1 MNTAEALES
10 ITDRGKF
17 ELLVNSILR
26 KSKKE
31 YSALI
36 STGINAAGETIKSPV
51 DGFCEVP
58 GSDPKQFVIVEHT
71 TTDRK
76 KLEEKWLFENKSTSK
91 KKTRKRSDGDLIKA
105 GKEAKELRIKFP
117 DAKFVVIL
125 TTNQRI
131 SAELSKKVY
140 KKASDLKVTAE
151 IVDQSILADFLDSK
165 SEGQWLKK
173 EHLGIEAEMMSKPLL
188 KSLCQQSLNLYKKS
202 LFIDDQSF
210 LVTREIVK
218 NIEKDIHTISCPIHF
233 ISGESGFGKSIASYS
248 VLKNHIDSGG
258 YGMWLPAEYLKVSI
272 SIENSMEKLLS
283 ALHPNLLK
291 NSWRN
296 VLNLITPASQFLIVI
311 DDINKTE
318 NPTQLLDKL
327 LSWAKPQSS
336 NSKNTTQSS
345 PPYVILCPVWPQ
357 IWKIIDRNGERNWV
371 KPFFIGPMTPEE
383 GSLVIKSLASNS
395 SMDLTTAESHEL
407 SNRMGNDPFLIGLFG
422 QLIASVGQNEPKL
435 SAENIIEK
443 FITNLLNTMDVTHST
458 SFLAIEYE
466 TALYALSSNMIKNR
480 NWHPKW
486 GEIKNWL
493 KGTPQKIDAI
503 RQLTKNGKL
512 CKLTEDGHFD
522 FRHDRIRNHLLS
534 VSVADILKQPESYDI
549 VLNEP
554 YFSGIVGK
562 SIAQY
567 PQAKK
572 ILEKIKVHLPLA
584 LFEAIRHFGTPAS
597 DYHHLIIE
605 LAKKW
610 LKHNLETGHALE
622 AIIDEISWILLE
634 TDSPAVIE
642 ITDILPKNNITLL
655 ARLRNGCAKSGAVC
669 LYKMNETVAAH
680 LEDSLLERIISHT
693 KIKHGRQI
701 LQELKILLNAS
712 NITDDLRRGVLSLA
726 GFLGY
731 PEFQTEILK
740 CWKRSI
746 DRTKILGEAI
756 WAASQCCRKKPESLL
771 DPLMRYWNKLPGGE
785 DYTLDSEKNWI
796 ANLLKFAFKKGIN
809 NIIIGYF
816 IDYAKNH
823 KSMERVITIMLIGY
837 DSPNAVEYIVRRFG
851 ERSSTPLIVHPKSF
865 WSDYKKLSQASLHRL
880 KLLWE
885 NPNNDKFLRLN
896 AFQIW
901 LTKVEKKHI
910 DILKAITPNSP
921 LYKMA
926 IPSRVQL
933 GDMDSVND
941 LIALMEKK
949 GGLYHFYLMIAHNV
963 WGSQMKIFIE
973 EKLKS
978 LGTEIPKDF
987 SGRPFDLFFNLSR
1000 FLMKV
1005 PPEDAEELLGK
1016 YWNHLC
1022 YSSNFIQTALYIG
1035 TSKSLEL
1042 ADRSIKK
1049 CPKNIDLFEYIS
1061 NQYGVLEVGMHEYL
1075 NIKHLENLKPY
1086 LTLINKRELSNLA
1099 ELCQR
1104 MGIPEWSKQNISSL
1118 LEKKGLKRYHPTN
1131 ENLVEDLDRFVN
1143 IRQGKFSVKYWIE
1156 DSEKRHEP
1164 KSRILKV
1171 TEKWLAQNP
1180 TIDRLEI
1187 ASACIQEIGC
1197 RKDLEILDKYIYKGT
1212 AAEIEKIKENTR
1224 LLVFKRT
1231 LY

>member
-1 MNTAEALES
+1 LNTAEALEL

-26 KSKKE
+26 KFKKE

-71 TTDRK
+71 TIDRK

-91 KKTRKRSDGDLIKA
+91 KKTNKRSDGDLIKA

-117 DAKFVVIL
+117 DAKFFVIL

-140 KKASDLKVTAE
+140 KKAADLKVSVE
-151 IVDQSILADFLDSK
+151 IFEQSRIADFFDTT
-165 SEGQWLKK
+165 SEGQWLRK
-173 EHLGIEAEMMSKPLL
+173 EYLGIEEDMMSKPLL
-188 KSLCQQSLNLYKKS
+188 KSLCQKSLNQYKKN

-218 NIEKDIHTISCPIHF
+218 NIEKDIHTILSPINL
-233 ISGESGFGKSIASYS
+233 IVGESGFGKSIASYS
-248 VLKNHIDSGG
+248 ILQNHINSGG
-258 YGMWLPAEYLKVSI
+258 YGMWLPAESLKESI
-272 SIENSMEKLLS
+272 SIEHSMENLLS

-291 NSWRN
+291 DSWRN

-318 NPTQLLDKL
+318 NPTQLLNKL

-336 NSKNTTQSS
+336 NSNNSTQSS
-345 PPYVILCPVWPQ
+345 QPYVILCPVWPQ
-357 IWKIIDRNGERNWV
+357 IRKIIDRNGERNWV
-371 KPFFIGPMTPEE
+371 KLFFIGPMTPEE
-383 GSLVIKSLASNS
+383 GSLVIKSLVSNS

-422 QLIASVGQNEPKL
+422 KLIASIGQNETKL

-443 FITNLLNTMDVTHST
+443 FITNLLNTVEATHST
-458 SFLAIEYE
+458 SFLKTEYE
-466 TALYALSSNMIKNR
+466 TALTELSSNMIKNR
-480 NWHPKW
+480 NLLPKW
-486 GEIKNWL
+486 GEINNWL
-493 KGTPQKIDAI
+493 KETPQKIDAI
-503 RQLTKNGKL
+503 RELTKNGKL
-512 CKLTEDGHFD
+512 CKLTEQGHFD
-522 FRHDRIRNHLLS
+522 FRHDRIRDHLLS

-567 PQAKK
+567 LQDKK

-605 LAKKW
+605 LAKNW

-622 AIIDEISWILLE
+622 AIVDEISWILLE

-642 ITDILPKNNITLL
+642 ITDILPTNNITLL
-655 ARLRNGCAKSGAVC
+655 ARLRNGCAKSGATY
-669 LYKMNETVAAH
+669 LSKMDKMVAAH
-680 LEDSLLERIISHT
+680 IRHSLLERIISHT
-693 KIKHGRQI
+693 KIKHRRQI

-726 GFLGY
+726 GFLGF
-731 PEFQTEILK
+731 PEFQADILK
-740 CWKRSI
+740 CWKHST
-746 DRTKILGEAI
+746 DRTKTLGEAI
-756 WAASQCCRKKPESLL
+756 WAASRCCLENPESLL

-785 DYTLDSEKNWI
+785 DYTLDSEKNWM
-796 ANLLKFAFKKGIN
+796 ANFLKFAFNKGIN
-809 NIIIGYF
+809 NIIVDYF

-823 KSMERVITIMLIGY
+823 KSMERVITIMLLVY
-837 DSPNAVEYIVRRFG
+837 NSPNAVEYIVRRFG
-851 ERSSTPLIVHPKSF
+851 ERSSTLLIVNPKSF
-865 WSDYKKLSQASLHRL
+865 SPDHEKLSQESLDRL
-880 KLLWE
+880 KLLWG
-885 NPNNDKFLRLN
+885 NPNNDEFVRLK

-921 LYKMA
+921 LYKLA
-926 IPSRVQL
+926 IPIRVQL
-933 GDMDSVND
+933 GDMDSVNG

-949 GGLYHFYLMIAHNV
+949 EGVYHFYLTIAHNV

-978 LGTEIPKDF
+978 LGTKIPKDF
-987 SGRPFDLFFNLSR
+987 SGRPFDLFYNLAR
-1000 FLMKV
+1000 FLMKI

-1016 YWNHLC
+1016 YWNHLG

-1042 ADRSIKK
+1042 AERSIKK
-1049 CPKNIDLFEYIS
+1049 CPKNIDPFEHIS
-1061 NQYGVLEVGMHEYL
+1061 DQYGILEVGMHEYL
-1075 NIKHLENLKPY
+1075 NIKHL
-1086 LTLINKRELSNLA
+1086 
-1099 ELCQR
+1099 
-1104 MGIPEWSKQNISSL
+1104 
-1118 LEKKGLKRYHPTN
+1118 
-1131 ENLVEDLDRFVN
+1131 
-1143 IRQGKFSVKYWIE
+1143 
-1156 DSEKRHEP
+1156 
-1164 KSRILKV
+1164 
-1171 TEKWLAQNP
+1171 
-1180 TIDRLEI
+1180 
-1187 ASACIQEIGC
+1187 
-1197 RKDLEILDKYIYKGT
+1197 
-1212 AAEIEKIKENTR
+1212 
-1224 LLVFKRT
+1224 
-1231 LY
+1231 